1 MKITVDNNDSHI
13 IDRDSLWL
21 ELAVA
26 AIHDQSIEINLN
38 GEGPCAKSLGLYT
51 LLDQA
56 CDRLDLPP
64 DSVTISTCNLL
75 ETHDRYAVKIDPQMM
90 YLESAR
96 RFAKQNNQPPKKFD
110 RDFRNVGN
118 FIGHG
123 NQHRLYLA
131 SQLYSK
137 HAGHVIQTYHFSREQ
152 DYHRPFVGLDTML
165 GDSYTWQDVSIALDF
180 LCHCPLTIDQI
191 DQYPILNPTTLNIT
205 KIYDKFF
212 AELVNLTYFSG
223 KTFYIDEKIWRPMI
237 MRTPFVVQGPQNFL
251 QNLRRLGFQTF
262 DRWWDEGYSEDPQ
275 PSQNAG
281 ILSVVDTI
289 CRWSLADVE
298 GVYKDMQPVLDHN
311 FNRLMTI
318 KPQDFLSLCTV

>member
-1 MKITVDNNDSHI
+1 VRICVANNDSHI
-13 IDRDSLWL
+13 IDRDSLWR
-21 ELAVA
+21 EIATSMT
-26 AIHDQSIEINLN
+26 QSRAIEINLN
-38 GEGPCAKSLGLYT
+38 GEGPCARSLGLYD

-56 CDRLDLPP
+56 VDTFDFSHALI
-64 DSVTISTCNLL
+64 TISTCNLL
-75 ETHDRYAVKIDPQMM
+75 EQHDRYRVKIEPQMM
-90 YLESAR
+90 YLDSAR
-96 RFAKQNNQPPKKFD
+96 YFIKQTPPQPKQFNLNL
-110 RDFRNVGN
+110 RHIGN

-123 NQHRLYLA
+123 NEFRLHLA
-131 SQLYSK
+131 SQL
-137 HAGHVIQTYHFSREQ
+137 HARVSAQVLQTYHYSREQ
-152 DYHRPFVGLDTML
+152 DYHRPFVGIDIML
-165 GDSYTWQDVSIALDF
+165 GGAYSWQEISQALDF
-180 LCHCPLTIDQI
+180 LQRCPLTLDRI

-205 KIYDKFF
+205 KIYDQFF

-223 KTFYIDEKIWRPMI
+223 ETFYIDEKIWRPMI

-281 ILSVVDTI
+281 ILSVIDTI

-318 KPQDFLSLCTV
+318 APQDFLSLCTG